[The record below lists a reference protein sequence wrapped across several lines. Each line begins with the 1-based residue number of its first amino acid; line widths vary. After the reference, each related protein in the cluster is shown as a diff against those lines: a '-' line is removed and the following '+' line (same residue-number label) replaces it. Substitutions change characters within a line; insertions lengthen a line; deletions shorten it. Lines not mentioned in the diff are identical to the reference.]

1 MPRVK
6 KDKMDY
12 DAFLK
17 SKFIADK
24 PTGFEVD
31 TSAINSNAFDWQKP
45 CIQWSL
51 RRGRSAL
58 FEAPGLGKTLQ
69 ELSIAHETMRQ
80 MDMPSILFAPLCVA
94 NQTVREAEKFGFED
108 VKYVRHQSEVTGLGI
123 YVSNYEMEHHFQQTY
138 FGMVGCDE
146 SSLFKSR
153 EGHYKT
159 KFCEDWTG
167 IPNRLCGTATPSPND
182 YAELGNHAEF
192 LGVMSRAEMEA
203 TFFYHDG
210 GETSKWTL
218 MPHAQEAFWK
228 WVASWAILIRTP
240 SDIGFSDDG
249 YILPKLHMHE
259 HILPSEKATEGYII
273 PMPAK
278 TLQEQRK
285 VKRDSIE
292 ERCSWAARI
301 ACADE
306 LPHVIWTELNDE
318 GDILEELIPG
328 SVQISGKDSAK
339 RSKLDPSKSLTE
351 EKILAFCDG
360 NYTKLITKCSIAGY
374 GINMQFSHNATR
386 ANITHS
392 AEDMYQEIRR
402 QYRFGQ
408 KEECNYHLV
417 MTEAEQPI
425 LTNVKRKQ
433 SEAEFMAEKVVGYMR
448 DSMIENITGSKRQRD
463 NYNPQKKMEMPKWIK
478 SSQ

>member
-1 MPRVK
+1 MENS
-6 KDKMDY
+6 Y

-17 SKFIADK
+17 SKEIADK
-24 PTGFEVD
+24 PTGFDVD
-31 TSAINSNAFDWQKP
+31 LSSINPKASDWQKH
-45 CIQWSL
+45 CSQWAL

-58 FEAPGLGKTLQ
+58 FEGCGLGKTLQ
-69 ELSIAHETMRQ
+69 ELIFAYHCMQ
-80 MDMPSILFAPLCVA
+80 KMNMPSIIFAPLCVA
-94 NQTVREAEKFGFED
+94 NQTVREAEKFGFEN
-108 VKYVRHQSEVTGLGI
+108 VKYVRHQSEVDGLGI
-123 YVSNYEMEHHFQQTY
+123 YVANYEMERHFKQTY

-146 SSLFKSR
+146 SSLFKSK

-167 IPNRLCGTATPSPND
+167 IPNRLCGTATPAPND

-210 GETSKWTL
+210 GETSKWIL

-228 WVASWAILIRTP
+228 WVASWALLIRTP

-249 YILPKLHMHE
+249 YILPTLHVHE
-259 HILPSEKATEGYII
+259 HVISSEGITDGYLIS
-273 PMPAK
+273 MPAK
-278 TLQEQRK
+278 TLTDQRR

-292 ERCSWAARI
+292 GRCEWAARI
-301 ACADE
+301 ATSDE
-306 LPHVIWTELNDE
+306 LPHVVWTELNDE

-328 SVQISGKDSAK
+328 SVQISGKHSSQQK
-339 RSKLDPSKSLTE
+339 E
-351 EKILAFCDG
+351 ERIIAFCSGDF
-360 NYTKLITKCSIAGY
+360 TKLVTKCSIAGY

-392 AEDMYQEIRR
+392 AEDMYQEVRR

-408 KEECNYHLV
+408 KEECNYHLIL
-417 MTEAEQPI
+417 TEAEQPI
-425 LTNVKRKQ
+425 LSNVKRKQ
-433 SEAEFMAEKVVGYMR
+433 KEAEFMAEKVVGYMR
-448 DSMIENITGSKRQRD
+448 DAMIENVTGSKRNRD
-463 NYNPQKKMEMPKWIK
+463 VYNPKTKMAMPQWLN
-478 SSQ
+478 